1 MNLLAKILGIALAV
15 AATFAACGAAAS
27 LALGSQALSAG
38 NASVTSCGV
47 ASLSGTRSVDNS
59 GNFTQIVVTGVPPA
73 CAGETL
79 SVTLASGAGA
89 SLGSTSAVVPA
100 GGGSMTLGGFGTVSA
115 ASLMSFQYA
124 MVGA

>member
-1 MNLLAKILGIALAV
+1 MTLLAKILGLALAV
-15 AATFAACGAAAS
+15 AATFAAFGAAAS

-47 ASLSGTRSVDNS
+47 ASLSTTRSVDNG
-59 GNFTQIVVTGVPPA
+59 GNFTQVVVSGVPAA

-79 SVTLASGAGA
+79 SVTLVNGSGG
-89 SLGSTSAVVPA
+89 SLGGSSAVVPA
-100 GGGSMTLGGFGTVSA
+100 GGGAMTFSGFGTVSA

>member
-1 MNLLAKILGIALAV
+1 MNLLAKIFGIALAV

-47 ASLSGTRSVDNS
+47 ASLSSTRSVDNS
-59 GNFTQIVVTGVPPA
+59 GNFTQFVVTGIPAA

-79 SVTLASGAGA
+79 SITLASGAGA
-89 SLGSTSAVVPA
+89 SLGSSSSVVPA
-100 GGGSMTLGGFGTVSA
+100 GGGSMTFSGFGTVSA
-115 ASLMSFQYA
+115 TSLMSFQYA